1 MKYDIVITGLGG
13 QGVLTIGNLIAEAAL
28 QNDIA
33 GFYYPLKGMAQ
44 RGGFVKVQVRLGREN
59 PGPYIPLKGADLII
73 AMERSETLKA
83 IPYIKPGKEF
93 LIYNHTWVPTAVLL
107 GKESYPTLD
116 HVHEEIIKANGK
128 MICINPEDLPAYE
141 DHPVPPNIFILGSIM
156 GHTDMAEI
164 MDPSSMLLVIKNRW
178 KKEINRNAFAFQSG
192 MEANLKK

>member
-28 QNDIA
+28 QNEIA
-33 GFYYPLKGMAQ
+33 GFYYPLKGMSQ
-44 RGGFVKVQVRLGREN
+44 RGGFVKVQVRLGRKN
-59 PGPYIPLKGADLII
+59 PGPYIPLKGADLVI
-73 AMERSETLKA
+73 AMERSEALKA

-116 HVHEEIIKANGK
+116 HVHEEIIKADGK
-128 MICINPEDLPAYE
+128 MICINPEDLPLYE
-141 DHPVPPNIFILGSIM
+141 DHPVQPNIFILGFIM
-156 GHTDMAEI
+156 GHTGMAEI
-164 MDPSSMLLVIKNRW
+164 MDPSSMLLVIKDRW
-178 KKEINRNAFAFQSG
+178 IKEFNLNAFAFQSG